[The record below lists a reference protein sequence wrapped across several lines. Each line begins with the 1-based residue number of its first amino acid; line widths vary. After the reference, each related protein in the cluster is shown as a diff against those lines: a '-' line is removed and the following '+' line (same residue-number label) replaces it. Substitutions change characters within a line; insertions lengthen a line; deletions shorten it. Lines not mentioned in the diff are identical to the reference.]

1 MALRKCRIKR
11 GSKVV
16 NAGAVV
22 IEETTLDK
30 AANKDE
36 ETTDVRD
43 DLMLPESAKKLY
55 CITAWKVT

>member
-1 MALRKCRIKR
+1 MEK
-11 GSKVV
+11 
-16 NAGAVV
+16 
-22 IEETTLDK
+22 TTLDK

-43 DLMLPESAKKLY
+43 DLMLPEPAKNLY